1 MTQDYFRKTA
11 EEALRAQH
19 TSAQGLSAQEAAQ
32 RLQTY
37 GKNQLSEGK
46 KKSIVQI
53 FAQQFQDLMVCIL
66 MIAAIISAC
75 SGNVES
81 TIVIFA
87 VLVLNAILGTV
98 QYVKAEK
105 SLESLKAMASPT
117 AKVLRDGVRMEVD
130 SVNLVPGDI
139 LLLEAGDMVTADG
152 RILENFSLKVNES
165 SLTGESEGVEKE
177 VDAIHAEQV
186 ALGDQ
191 RNMVFSGSLVT
202 YGRASVLVT
211 ATGMHTELGKIAAL
225 MNQTQQRKTP
235 LQESLDAFSAR
246 LAVGILVVCAGV
258 FALSVLRT
266 GMSILDSL
274 MFAVALAVAAIPEAL
289 SSIVT
294 IVLAM
299 GTQKMAKQHAI
310 IKDLKAVESLGSV
323 SVICSDKTGT
333 LTQNKMTPQKLYAD
347 GQIIEKEQMNLSHSV
362 QRLLLQSALLVND
375 ATHDEQ
381 TGISIGDPTEVALV
395 MLGEQVGIVEEE
407 YRARYPR
414 WSELAFDSDRKRMS
428 TLHEIDGA
436 PILFTKGAMDGLLD
450 RSTHLLTSRG
460 CVALT
465 SERRQEL
472 ERVNRALSEQGLR
485 VLAFAYRELDEIRP
499 LSLEDECSFT
509 FLGLISMM
517 DPPRPEAIQAVEDAK
532 RGGIKTVM
540 ITGDHKITATAIAR
554 QLGIFA
560 EDDMAVSGVELEQM
574 GESELKER
582 LPHIS
587 VYARVSPEHKI
598 RIVRAWQQ
606 RGAIVSM
613 TGDGVNDA
621 PALKQADIGVAM
633 GITGTEVSK
642 DAASMILTD
651 DNFATIVKAVVNG
664 RSVYENI
671 RNAIRFL
678 LSGNAAGIFCV
689 LYASLLALP
698 VPFEPVHLLF
708 INLLTDSLPAI
719 AIGMEPARRGLL
731 DRAPRNPNEPLLNRS
746 LIGTISW
753 QGLLIAVVTMAAFY
767 LGYQQNAALASTM
780 AFSTL
785 TLARLFHGFNCRGE
799 ASIFRLKLSTNPYS
813 NWAFLAGLF
822 LLLAVL
828 FVPGLNQL
836 FLVSPQFGLC
846 QLAEIAGLA
855 FVPTL
860 LIQIKKLLA
869 EARKHA

>member
-1 MTQDYFRKTA
+1 
-11 EEALRAQH
+11 
-19 TSAQGLSAQEAAQ
+19 
-32 RLQTY
+32 
-37 GKNQLSEGK
+37 
-46 KKSIVQI
+46 
-53 FAQQFQDLMVCIL
+53 
-66 MIAAIISAC
+66 
-75 SGNVES
+75 
-81 TIVIFA
+81 
-87 VLVLNAILGTV
+87 
-98 QYVKAEK
+98 
-105 SLESLKAMASPT
+105 
-117 AKVLRDGVRMEVD
+117 
-130 SVNLVPGDI
+130 
-139 LLLEAGDMVTADG
+139 
-152 RILENFSLKVNES
+152 
-165 SLTGESEGVEKE
+165 
-177 VDAIHAEQV
+177 
-186 ALGDQ
+186 
-191 RNMVFSGSLVT
+191 
-202 YGRASVLVT
+202 
-211 ATGMHTELGKIAAL
+211 
-225 MNQTQQRKTP
+225 
-235 LQESLDAFSAR
+235 
-246 LAVGILVVCAGV
+246 
-258 FALSVLRT
+258 
-266 GMSILDSL
+266 
-274 MFAVALAVAAIPEAL
+274 
-289 SSIVT
+289 
-294 IVLAM
+294 
-299 GTQKMAKQHAI
+299 
-310 IKDLKAVESLGSV
+310 
-323 SVICSDKTGT
+323 
-333 LTQNKMTPQKLYAD
+333 
-347 GQIIEKEQMNLSHSV
+347 
-362 QRLLLQSALLVND
+362 
-375 ATHDEQ
+375 
-381 TGISIGDPTEVALV
+381 
-395 MLGEQVGIVEEE
+395 
-407 YRARYPR
+407 
-414 WSELAFDSDRKRMS
+414 MS
-428 TLHEIDGA
+428 TLHEIDGV
-436 PILFTKGAMDGLLD
+436 PTLFTKGAMDGLLN
-450 RSTHLLTSRG
+450 RSTHLLTSSG

-465 SERRQEL
+465 PERRQEL
-472 ERVNRALSEQGLR
+472 ERVNRELSEQGLR

-499 LSLEDECSFT
+499 LSLEDVCSFT

-517 DPPRPEAIQAVEDAK
+517 DPPRPEAMQAVEDAK

-560 EDDMAVSGVELEQM
+560 EDDIAVSGVELEQM
-574 GESELKER
+574 HENELKER

-746 LIGTISW
+746 LVGNIGW
-753 QGLLIAVVTMAAFY
+753 QGLLIAIVTMAAFY

-799 ASIFRLKLSTNPYS
+799 ASIFRLKFSTNPYS
-813 NWAFLAGLF
+813 NWAFLAGVL

-846 QLAEIAGLA
+846 QMAEIAGLA
-855 FVPTL
+855 FVPTFM
-860 LIQIKKLLA
+860 IQIKKLLA
-869 EARKHA
+869 EVRKHA